1 MRLQQIMPGAALELA
16 RGQIGVL
23 ADIQFVDDTAS
34 LRVHHFSFNSDC
46 PLNAM
51 PSEVLVLANIRMQVG
66 WNEF

>member
-1 MRLQQIMPGAALELA
+1 MPGAALELA
-16 RGQIGVL
+16 GGQIGVL
-23 ADIQFVDDTAS
+23 ADIQFVDDTAC

-51 PSEVLVLANIRMQVG
+51 PSEALLVLANIRMQVG